1 MAKKISFSNAN
12 LELREIS
19 ENFKDTELA
28 LRRYYNVS
36 NEEFHLYPKFF
47 AYSQQEINAELHK
60 RIDELNKSTTLTV
73 LASIEASFQIDYLK
87 RCYGRKRD
95 SLSKDFRL
103 IYIKNEQENRRTSLE
118 EDILKNWKKHFPDSK
133 SLISKLIEAF
143 NYRHWLAHGRYWQ
156 HKLGRK
162 YDYDYIYELGEE
174 IYKSLPLEKQI
185 K

>member
-1 MAKKISFSNAN
+1 MAKKISFLNAN
-12 LELREIS
+12 LELGEIS

-28 LRRYYNVS
+28 LRRYYNLS

-47 AYSQQEINAELHK
+47 AYSQQEINAELNK

-73 LASIEASFQIDYLK
+73 LASIEASFQIDYWK
-87 RCYGRKRD
+87 RCYDKKKD

-103 IYIKNEQENRRTSLE
+103 IYKNYRQTGQKASFKN
-118 EDILKNWKKHFPDSK
+118 DILENWKKHFPPFK
-133 SLISKLIEAF
+133 PLISELIGAF

-162 YDYDYIYELGEE
+162 YDYDYVYELGQE